1 MANDHISTFEKDIE
15 NEIRTKSASLSDI
28 AAASGVVDNKP
39 EKNALYLVILVVIAL
54 TVLLVGIGT
63 YLYYTKLQRAG
74 SPPADTQTKD
84 TKTSDIFENKKDLI
98 PAAVPA
104 NDKKGVGGMGDNLNE
119 KKPATTS
126 LEKLL
131 PSIFPYV
138 QRNLVKAETYQGSYI
153 ITFTGYNELY
163 KTVFDNE
170 TLFLKDALALYGD
183 VPAGDTS
190 FRDVSIG
197 EIDARTTV
205 GKGGKTVYYAFIKPS
220 LLIISDKDEAL
231 AKIVEIVVK

>member
-1 MANDHISTFEKDIE
+1 MANDHITTFEKDIE

-63 YLYYTKLQRAG
+63 YLYYTNLQRVV
-74 SPPADTQTKD
+74 SPPADAQTKD
-84 TKTSDIFENKKDLI
+84 TKTIDVFENKKDI
-98 PAAVPA
+98 KPVAVPDG
-104 NDKKGVGGMGDNLNE
+104 DKIGEGSALLE
-119 KKPATTS
+119 KKPITTS

-131 PSIFPYV
+131 PSIFPYI

-163 KTVFDNE
+163 KTVLDNE
-170 TLFLKDALALYGD
+170 NIFLKDALALYGD
-183 VPAGDTS
+183 APAIVTRFS
-190 FRDVSIG
+190 DVSIG
-197 EIDARTTV
+197 EIDVRTATGEE
-205 GKGGKTVYYAFIKPS
+205 GKAVYYTFIKPS
-220 LLIISDKDEAL
+220 LLIISDKSEAL
-231 AKIVEIVVK
+231 AKIVEIIVK